1 MSPVL
6 PAAVIC
12 LAAGEGTRMRS
23 ELPKVLH
30 AIGGRTLLGHAVA
43 VARAI
48 DPVHLVVVVRHG
60 RDAVAEHISTLDS
73 TVVLADQDEVAGTG
87 RAVECGLQAL
97 PPELTGT
104 VVVTYA
110 DVPLLRA
117 ATLQDLVWAHQGN
130 AVTIVTASLPDPSG
144 YGRVVRDAEG
154 RVERIV
160 EQRDADDQQAAVTE
174 INAGIYAFDIEI
186 LRVALGQVDAD
197 NAQGEKYLTDVVAIA
212 RRDGHPVGVH
222 LVEDRWQT
230 EGVNDRGQLAV
241 LGGELNRRIL
251 QHWMQA
257 GVTVVD
263 PATTWVDVD
272 VRLAPDV
279 TLLPG
284 TQLHGDTVVAS
295 GARIGPDTTLTDVRV
310 DTGASVV
317 RTHGS
322 GARIGAGASVG
333 PFAYL
338 RPGTE
343 LHEAAK
349 VGTFVETKNAE
360 IGPGAKVPHLS
371 YLGDASIGEGTNIGA
386 GTITANYDGVTK
398 SRTTVGRHCKT
409 GSDNVFV
416 APVRL
421 GDGAFTGAGT
431 VVRTDVAPGSLAVSG
446 GRQRQVEDWVA
457 RKRPGSAADRA
468 AAEARMADGAQSN
481 RPAAPNEEPHA

>member
-1 MSPVL
+1 MSPVR

-23 ELPKVLH
+23 DLPKVLH
-30 AIGGRTLLGHAVA
+30 GIGGRTLLGHAVA
-43 VARAI
+43 VGRAV

-60 RDAVAEHISTLDS
+60 RDRVAEHVGAIDPTAL
-73 TVVLADQDEVAGTG
+73 LADQDEVPGTG

-104 VVVTYA
+104 VVVTMG

-117 ATLQDLVWAHQGN
+117 TTLQRLVQAHQGS
-130 AVTIVTASLPDPSG
+130 AVTVLTASVPDPRG
-144 YGRVVRDAEG
+144 YGRIVRDAEG
-154 RVERIV
+154 RVARVV
-160 EQRDADDQQAAVTE
+160 EQRDADDQQAAITE
-174 INAGIYAFDIEI
+174 INSGIYAFDVDV
-186 LRVALGQVDAD
+186 LREALEQVGAD

-212 RRDGHPVGVH
+212 RRDGHRVDAH
-222 LVEDRWQT
+222 LIEDLWQT
-230 EGVNDRGQLAV
+230 EGVNDRLQLAR
-241 LGGELNRRIL
+241 LGAELNRRTL
-251 QHWMQA
+251 AHWMQA

-263 PATTWVDVD
+263 PATTWVDVG

-284 TQLHGDTVVAS
+284 TQLHGDTLVAS
-295 GARIGPDTTLTDVRV
+295 GAVIGPDTTLTDVTV
-310 DTGASVV
+310 EAGASVV

-338 RPGTE
+338 RPGTV

-371 YLGDASIGEGTNIGA
+371 YLGDANIGAGSNIGA
-386 GTITANYDGVTK
+386 GTITANYDGATK
-398 SRTTVGRHCKT
+398 SRTTIGRHCKT
-409 GSDNVFV
+409 GSGNVFV
-416 APVRL
+416 APVQI

-431 VVRTDVAPGSLAVSG
+431 VVRADVAPGSLAVSAG
-446 GRQRQVEDWVA
+446 PQRQVDDWVA
-457 RKRPGSAADRA
+457 SKRPGTAADRA
-468 AAEARMADGAQSN
+468 AREARMPDGAQSSEPVA
-481 RPAAPNEEPHA
+481 RSEEPHA